1 VGALSTGPPFPPGD
15 YPVVVVGSGPGGL
28 QTSYWLRRY
37 GVEHAVISEDD
48 EPGGMFRRFP
58 IFDNLLS
65 WTKPHAPDEDL
76 RTYELHDQNSL
87 TAVEPEL
94 RALVR
99 EFMEDGSDL
108 PAREALTSALRT
120 FAERAPV
127 GVRYG
132 CRWESTRRED
142 GRLVLVTSDGEFSC
156 AVAILAIGM
165 TEPWLPA
172 SPGIEQVTHYV
183 AMRRG
188 RESYRSRRVCIIGKR
203 NSGFEVGRALLGVVR
218 ELTLLSPRSVE
229 TAFARAPVRS
239 QYLQPLDED
248 ARGASATRVYDAALD
263 RVERRGDGFLV
274 HAIGTKRSEPL
285 EIEADDVIAATGF
298 RVPLLDLPELGLTTV
313 VDGRLPAL
321 TPFWES
327 VSIPGLF
334 FSGNVMQAA
343 RGLRKH
349 GVASNSSM
357 VVGYRYNARVLARHL
372 AETRFGRPPERNAL
386 GADEVVPLLLRELSF
401 APELRMQKGYLARIV
416 ISDGDGT
423 YDVGVLPLEHFVDEE
438 GSDGVAV
445 TLELDPSGTILP
457 VVYVRR
463 GGRVHEESLEPNL
476 RRNYEAPEYVD
487 VLSSLLR
494 PLLPL

>member
-1 VGALSTGPPFPPGD
+1 VGALSTEPPFAPGD

-37 GVEHAVISEDD
+37 GVEHAVISEDE
-48 EPGGMFRRFP
+48 EPGGMFRSFP

-65 WTKPHAPDEDL
+65 WTKPHAPDDDL

-87 TAVEPEL
+87 TAEEPEL

-108 PAREALTSALRT
+108 PGREALTKALRT

-127 GVRYG
+127 AVRYG
-132 CRWESTRRED
+132 CRWQSTRREN

-156 AVAILAIGM
+156 GAAILAIGM

-172 SPGIEQVTHYV
+172 APGIEEVTHYV
-183 AMRRG
+183 AMRRA
-188 RESYRSRRVCIIGKR
+188 RDSYRGRRVCIIGKR

-229 TAFARAPVRS
+229 TSFARAPVRS

-248 ARGASATRVYDAALD
+248 ARGAAATRVYDAALD
-263 RVERRGDGFLV
+263 RIERRADGFLV
-274 HAIGTKRSEPL
+274 HAIGTRRSEPL

-298 RVPLLDLPELGLTTV
+298 RTPLLDLPDLGLTTV

-334 FSGNVMQAA
+334 FAGNVMQAA

-357 VVGYRYNARVLARHL
+357 VVGFRYNARILARHM
-372 AETRFGRPPERNAL
+372 AETRFGRPPERSPL
-386 GADEVVPLLLRELSF
+386 PSDQVVPFLLRELSL
-401 APELRMQKGYLARIV
+401 APELRMQKGYLARVVTVDAGGIH
-416 ISDGDGT
+416 DE
-423 YDVGVLPLEHFVDEE
+423 GVLPLEHFVDEP

-445 TLELDPSGTILP
+445 SLELDPAGTILP

-476 RRNYEAPEYVD
+476 RRSYEGPDYVEP
-487 VLSSLLR
+487 LASLLR
-494 PLLPL
+494 PLLTR